1 MTPYDTLMSTADRM
15 ACCEMQAAS
24 AAPEPAVAVAAAP
37 CMAMP
42 SLAMVYAKLQPFA
55 ATYSPDEALARGTLF
70 ADLDL
75 PFTAGG
81 QK

>member
-15 ACCEMQAAS
+15 ACCEMQTAS
-24 AAPEPAVAVAAAP
+24 ASPKPAVAVAAAP